1 MNGLIFKNNT
11 AKKNGGGIFIGKTIV
26 SITSMTISESNFHY
40 NQAGED
46 GGAITFMNSV
56 RQNINITIS
65 GCKFSHNTA
74 MKGEGRGG
82 AVYIN

>member
-1 MNGLIFKNNT
+1 M
-11 AKKNGGGIFIGKTIV
+11 IGKTTA
-26 SITSMTISESNFHY
+26 SINSVIISYSIFHD
-40 NQAGED
+40 NQADGD

-65 GCKFSHNTA
+65 GCKFCHNTT